1 MEDVTGNASG
11 GDEMNNL
18 PITAEMSSAV
28 VSELKQSALFSE
40 LAEQDLCE
48 IVGNASML
56 QYDNGETVVREGEDS
71 DSFFVVVS
79 GEAVIHVKHDA
90 RNELVE
96 IARVKPFD
104 TIGEIG
110 LLLGQARSATV
121 MAGPDTILLKFDR
134 KFFVDMFRK
143 LPDFAL
149 VTCKVLA
156 KRLQFSSRHGVPA
169 RVAKTSVDLAAR
181 SLVPV
186 DFIQRH
192 RVLPLKAEGNILE
205 LGFVE
210 DPTPQ
215 AMSLLREMLPGMELR
230 TCIIDSMSFDTA
242 LKAFGGAVD
251 MPTDVEEV
259 ATGES
264 RSPQLDQLL
273 RRMVA
278 ERASD
283 IHLAS
288 RMKPRWR
295 IDGSIFEIT
304 DAPVL
309 GAEDL
314 MRLIDP
320 IMPERNREQF
330 RADNDTDLAYSIPD
344 VARFRVNVFCDNR
357 GPGAVFR
364 QIPARI
370 ISIQQ
375 LGLPPVITA
384 LCDYPKGLILV
395 TGPTGSG
402 KSTTLAAMIDH
413 INKTRQDHIITLEDP
428 IEFVHVSQKCLVNQR
443 EVGPHT
449 KSFSRALRAALRE
462 DPDIVLV
469 GEMRDLETVQLAL
482 EVANTGHLV
491 FGTLH
496 TNTAASTI
504 SRVIDMFPAGQ
515 QNQIRTVLADVL
527 KGVIAQTLCKK
538 IGGGR
543 VAALEILI
551 SDTGVANL
559 IRENKCQQLFSAMQT
574 GRARGNRILNE
585 ELARLVKEKIVEQNE
600 ALSKSADKA
609 DLASKLGLKE

>member
-1 MEDVTGNASG
+1 
-11 GDEMNNL
+11 MNTL
-18 PITAEMSSAV
+18 PITADMTLAV
-28 VSELKQSALFSE
+28 VKELKQSSLFG
-40 LAEQDLCE
+40 DLSDKDLLR
-48 IVGNASML
+48 IARSAAML
-56 QYDNGETVVREGEDS
+56 QFDNGETVVSEGDAS

-79 GEAVIHVKHDA
+79 GEAVIKVRHDTS
-90 RNELVE
+90 NEPVE
-96 IARVKPFD
+96 IARVQPFD
-104 TIGEIG
+104 TVGELG
-110 LLLGQARSATV
+110 LLLSQPRSATV
-121 MAGPDTILLKFDR
+121 VAGADTIMLRFDQ
-134 KFFVDMFRK
+134 KFFAEMFRE

-149 VTCKVLA
+149 VACKVMA
-156 KRLQFSSRHGVPA
+156 KRLQQSSRHVVPCRA
-169 RVAKTSVDLAAR
+169 GTTAVDGAAQK
-181 SLVPV
+181 LLPL
-186 DFIQRH
+186 DFVQRH
-192 RVLPLKAEGNILE
+192 RVLPLKVEGNVLSV
-205 LGFVE
+205 GFVE

-215 AMSLLREMLPGMELR
+215 VMNLLREMLPGMEIR
-230 TCIIDSMSFDTA
+230 TTAIDVRTFDTT
-242 LKAFGGAVD
+242 LKSLAGPVD
-251 MPTDVEEV
+251 VKPAPEAAPPVE
-259 ATGES
+259 S
-264 RSPQLDQLL
+264 KSPNLDRFL

-283 IHLAS
+283 LHLTS

-295 IDGSIFEIT
+295 IDGSIYEIS

-309 GAEDL
+309 SSKDL
-314 MRLIDP
+314 VELITP
-320 IMPERNREQF
+320 ITPERNKAQF
-330 RADNDTDLAYSIPD
+330 AEDNDTDFAYAIPD
-344 VARFRVNVFCDNR
+344 VARFRVNLFCDNR

-364 QIPARI
+364 QIPAKI
-370 ISIQQ
+370 LTMEQ
-375 LGLPPVITA
+375 LGIPLAVRK

-413 INKTRQDHIITLEDP
+413 INRTREDHIITLEDP

-496 TNTAASTI
+496 TNTATSTI

-515 QNQIRTVLADVL
+515 QNQIRSVLADVL
-527 KGVIAQTLCKK
+527 KGVVAQTLCKR

-543 VAALEILI
+543 IAALEVLVT
-551 SDTGVANL
+551 DTGVANL
-559 IRENKCQQLFSAMQT
+559 IRENKCQQLMNAMET

-585 ELARLVKEKIVEQNE
+585 ELAKLVKEKTVDQSE
-600 ALSKSADKA
+600 AFSKAVDKV
-609 DLASKLGLKE
+609 DLASKLGLKEFKES